1 MKSAARFAFLPRA
14 ARMPGVRKI
23 IFYALVVA
31 LLVLQYPLWFAN
43 GGLPGI
49 WQLKREI
56 EAQKAENAQLKE
68 RNQALEAE
76 VNDLKQGLAA
86 IEERARTGLGM
97 VKKGETYYQ
106 ILDDKQSNTAD
117 SAKSPK

>member
-1 MKSAARFAFLPRA
+1 MRLAARSAFLPRPA
-14 ARMPGVRKI
+14 SMPGMRKI
-23 IFYALVVA
+23 IFYVMAAA
-31 LLVLQYPLWFAN
+31 LLALQYPLWFAN

-49 WQLKREI
+49 WQLRKEI
-56 EAQKAENAQLKE
+56 EAQKAENAQLRE

-76 VNDLKQGLAA
+76 VDDLKQGLAV

-106 ILDDKQSNTAD
+106 ILDDKQGNTAD
-117 SAKSPK
+117 AVKSPK

>member
-1 MKSAARFAFLPRA
+1 
-14 ARMPGVRKI
+14 MPGIRKI
-23 IFYALVVA
+23 IFYALVAA
-31 LLVLQYPLWFAN
+31 LLLLQYPLWIAN

-49 WQLKREI
+49 WQLNREI
-56 EAQKAENAQLKE
+56 ESQKAENAQLRE

-106 ILDDKQSNTAD
+106 ILEDKPGNKPDAV
-117 SAKSPK
+117 KSPK